1 MPVGW
6 TLMLPGGAVVLCVV
20 AAANAQH
27 VDPRPR
33 GAVLFEN
40 RCARCHGVA
49 GDGDGG
55 LAPSLIG
62 IVGRPTASRSDCVY
76 STALKA
82 KGGIWSPET
91 LDRYLADPQAFA
103 PGTEMDVHSPDPA
116 ERAAIIEQLKGL
128 R

>member
-1 MPVGW
+1 
-6 TLMLPGGAVVLCVV
+6 MLPGAIAALGVI
-20 AAANAQH
+20 AAASAQH

-55 LAPSLIG
+55 LAPSLIA
-62 IVGRPTASRSDCVY
+62 IVGRQAASRPDYAY
-76 STALKA
+76 SAALKA
-82 KGGIWSPET
+82 KGGTWSPDA

-116 ERAAIIEQLKGL
+116 ERAAIIAHLKGL